1 MREKR
6 NHSRQKIEMEVN
18 YSISDL
24 QYNGQLYDISPGG
37 IFISSYDAFTIGN
50 EIRLSIKIPN
60 CSTSFRINGNIT
72 RKEEKGFGVKFKEPL
87 NALGFHEDNATAI
100 ESQTA
105 EKAGGM

>member
-6 NHSRQKIEMEVN
+6 NYLRQKLELEVN

-24 QYNGQLYDISPGG
+24 QYNGKLNDISPGG
-37 IFISSYDAFTIGN
+37 MFINSYDAFTIGN

-87 NALGFHEDNATAI
+87 NALGFPEDHTVAF
-100 ESQTA
+100 ELRA
-105 EKAGGM
+105 EG